1 MGRKKRQRYDVA
13 TKGRVAL
20 AAWKGDRT
28 VAELASQFAV
38 HPNLVTRWKRQLA
51 EQVERVFDESGDGVA
66 DQEELVAAL
75 YGQIGRLQM
84 ELEWLKKKVARFD

>member
-1 MGRKKRQRYDVA
+1 MGRRKRQRYDVA

>member
-1 MGRKKRQRYDVA
+1 MGRKKRQRHDVA

-28 VAELASQFAV
+28 VAELAGQFAV

-51 EQVERVFDESGDGVA
+51 ENVERVFAEPADGAA
-66 DQEELVAAL
+66 DQAGLVAEL
-75 YGQIGRLQM
+75 YEQIGRLRM

>member
-51 EQVERVFDESGDGVA
+51 EQVDRVFDESGDGVA
-66 DQEELVAAL
+66 DQEELVAEL